1 MDGELKDGE
10 EVEPWVLHPLHWVFS
25 RGKREKEFK
34 KGKIVAT
41 NVQAFLPL
49 LSPTF
54 EPHDH

>member
-10 EVEPWVLHPLHWVFS
+10 EVEPWVLHPLHGVFS

-41 NVQAFLPL
+41 DVQAFLPL
-49 LSPTF
+49 LPSAF
-54 EPHDH
+54 ESYNH